1 MNRLCALHP
10 ATPLPALPWQRDTLE
25 GSRAHTTAHL
35 LRDHGAQHNNVLRHH
50 LSMSQQ
56 WLKPQSAAQRALLL
70 RKTQQVGSMSQRS
83 GHQPDS
89 RHDAC
94 GHRADWSHDPAVRGR
109 AGLPACWIR
118 AQSRLF
124 PCPRN
129 PATNLTPGTMRP
141 GTEQADPMSLRSGDP
156 PESRMRFVTARYK
169 VVPRIY
175 KPECDLY
182 QHSTNLYLCFIS
194 QNGFVPARYKF
205 VPLFYKP
212 K

>member
-1 MNRLCALHP
+1 
-10 ATPLPALPWQRDTLE
+10 
-25 GSRAHTTAHL
+25 
-35 LRDHGAQHNNVLRHH
+35 
-50 LSMSQQ
+50 
-56 WLKPQSAAQRALLL
+56 
-70 RKTQQVGSMSQRS
+70 MSQRS

-156 PESRMRFVTARYK
+156 PESRMRLVTARYK

-212 K
+212 KWICTGTVQICTSVLQAGKWFVPQPRDDLYIIIKYHGGTNPQFCCLLGSPGAI